1 MRFPHHTAPDYLP
14 VLMNLTVVRNDDE
27 CVNVTIYDD
36 DLLEGTESFS
46 VRISLATE
54 VPDVSIDINRAD
66 VFILDDEVGKLI
78 QFLFKR
84 PSIAY
89 SWHEICTSNF

>member
-1 MRFPHHTAPDYLP
+1 MLFPQHTAPDYLP

-27 CVNVTIYDD
+27 CVNITIYDD

-46 VRISLATE
+46 IRIALATE

-78 QFLFKR
+78 QFFLFKR
-84 PSIAY
+84 PS
-89 SWHEICTSNF
+89 TSQWNVVWE